1 MSKPSYWQE
10 AKKVLSK
17 KDKVLKKIILNYS
30 GILASR
36 KDPFFSLCKSIVGQ
50 QISVSSANAVWKRF
64 ETVLQKIIPTNVLK
78 NQ

>member
-50 QISVSSANAVWKRF
+50 QISEGSLV
-64 ETVLQKIIPTNVLK
+64 VLGVCLRVVGLLGL
-78 NQ
+78 